1 MKTQAIRSLALAA
14 VMIIAA
20 VALGG
25 CASGQLGGV
34 GVYKF
39 SGNAEGFM
47 VEANSI
53 KGGPD
58 VDYSVAPD
66 GTAHLVIGPSRAQA
80 IDGLLQLLKP

>member
-1 MKTQAIRSLALAA
+1 MKTQAMRSLLLAA
-14 VMIIAA
+14 VAVTA
-20 VALGG
+20 LVALGG

-34 GVYKF
+34 GVYRF
-39 SGNAEGFM
+39 SGNADGFV
-47 VEANSI
+47 VEANSV